1 MKLLKLSLVASLVTS
16 AACSSILFENPQQD
30 QAATQTSE
38 SWHHVWL
45 FDLYEGSKPVNL
57 EAKCGEKGWKSV
69 QTETSFMNGFAET
82 FTSPIWHPETVQ
94 VTCGK

>member
-1 MKLLKLSLVASLVTS
+1 MKLLKLGLLATFATC
-16 AACSSILFENPQQD
+16 AACSTISFENSQQEV
-30 QAATQTSE
+30 AATQKNE
-38 SWHHVWL
+38 SWHHIWL

-57 EAKCGEKGWKSV
+57 EAECGEKGWKSV